1 MNSVKLNLTNNDR
14 KVNWTGT
21 HGPPGPAGSQGI
33 NGIQGLLGVTGVIDP
48 QGPNQINSTSI
59 YTQNGNISSTL
70 TDAEALYITRCNP
83 GDTVWV
89 EVKPLV
95 MLEIQF

>member
-1 MNSVKLNLTNNDR
+1 MTNKHR
-14 KVNWTGT
+14 KVNWTET
-21 HGPPGPAGSQGI
+21 HGPPGPAGFQGI
-33 NGIQGLLGVTGVIDP
+33 NGIPDLPGVTGVIGP
-48 QGPNQINSTSI
+48 QGSNQINSTSI

-70 TDAEALYITRCNP
+70 TDAEALYITTCNP

-95 MLEIQF
+95 MLKIHF